1 MNHSNSGLA
10 HGTKGAPQA
19 TLENTELERLTQ
31 EIEQGSSPK
40 KLKVIVIQLGY
51 MEGPILMSD
60 VTGTPTTSIYCI
72 DSDREVTTLNLQIR
86 SMYNAYYEVDFDGNI
101 LRFNQEK
108 EKSDKDILLGSLKR
122 LVNRLNEIND
132 GSYVVEDRESNR
144 IMAL

>member
-10 HGTKGAPQA
+10 HGTKGAPQT
-19 TLENTELERLTQ
+19 TLENAELERLTQ

-60 VTGTPTTSIYCI
+60 VTGTPTTGIYCI

-108 EKSDKDILLGSLKR
+108 EKSDKDILLRSLKR

-132 GSYVVEDRESNR
+132 GSYVVEDRESHR
-144 IMAL
+144 IKSL